1 MARPRKHESE
11 LCSCKMAI
19 GLTRAEYEKVFEIQ
33 NELSERLG
41 RRISQREMVM
51 NALVNTYC
59 TGPATD
65 SVSQLEKTFAFTDK
79 TIAIIENAISDL
91 RERNASVRMAME
103 KAKRKDDSDDALD
116 E

>member
-59 TGPATD
+59 TGLTLD
-65 SVSQLEKTFAFTDK
+65 STTQLERTFAFTDK
-79 TIAIIENAISDL
+79 TIAIIENAVSDL
-91 RERNASVRMAME
+91 KERNASVRLAME
-103 KAKRKDDSDDALD
+103 KARKKETD

>member
-59 TGPATD
+59 ISPATD

-79 TIAIIENAISDL
+79 TIAVIENAISDL
-91 RERNASVRMAME
+91 KERNASVRMAME
-103 KAKRKDDSDDALD
+103 KAKRKADSDDAVD
-116 E
+116 G

>member
-33 NELSERLG
+33 NELSQRLG

-91 RERNASVRMAME
+91 RERNASVRMAIE
-103 KAKRKDDSDDALD
+103 KAMRKDDSDDAVD
-116 E
+116 G

>member
-41 RRISQREMVM
+41 RKISQREMVM
-51 NALVNTYC
+51 NALVHTYC

-91 RERNASVRMAME
+91 RERNASVRMAIE
-103 KAKRKDDSDDALD
+103 KAMRKDDSDDAVD
-116 E
+116 G

>member
-1 MARPRKHESE
+1 
-11 LCSCKMAI
+11 MAI

-91 RERNASVRMAME
+91 RERNASVRMAIE
-103 KAKRKDDSDDALD
+103 KAMRKDDSDDAFD